1 MERMHPTDGPPL
13 LATKLFVPTL
23 RSNRVARPRLQDRL
37 ASSGGGHLTL
47 ISAPAGSGKST
58 LLAEWAASRVA
69 PIAWVSLDEG
79 DDDPGRLLHYITTA
93 LFRSG
98 AIGDEILLETAQA
111 KTHDSRQAAVVDLLN
126 ALSHHGGDL
135 ALVLDDYHVVAQGEG
150 HGLVQFIADHLPPNL
165 HLVIASRVDPPLAL
179 SRLRARHLLHELRA
193 SDLRFTEEEAG
204 AFFNE
209 AMNLELTADQIAELE
224 RRTEGWA
231 VGLQMAAISLRG
243 RGEAESFIR
252 SFGGSNRYILDYLT
266 DEVLA
271 GEPEEVRSFLLQTSF
286 LDRLSAPLC
295 DAVTGRSDSAEILA
309 RLEAA
314 NMFLIPLDEVRYWYR
329 YHHLFTTML
338 EHQLERS
345 DGVARADLHRRASGW
360 YAANDLPDAA
370 VHHSF
375 LAGDI
380 DRAVEIVSRNAM
392 SRLLEGDTA
401 LLVQWLEQLP
411 PERVRSDFDL
421 LLVKA
426 LALRAEYEYERA
438 VEVMTHAAKLI
449 HPGTAPYD
457 LGRYLAVSGG
467 IAQTQGRDDR
477 ALDELPR
484 AIELLPEES
493 FWSALA
499 SFHLGMSHLAKTD
512 LQSADR
518 ILSCVGRRQ
527 QQPDSVI
534 IGVVAHR
541 FSAQCRLWLGR
552 PMEAVSIAE
561 KWLPEIAAIE
571 ASSGQLLP
579 LGAFP
584 YAALADVHAERND
597 MARAKEYALR
607 ALECGRRGFAF
618 AFFEASRSMV
628 RVAEAMGDW
637 DLAMQSLEDARRMIT
652 ANTPLTHELAGLH
665 YRVLLHRGIVTGN
678 ERDLSAVAAW
688 IQEEGLADYRERWP
702 AALASGVY
710 AEFGFLTTARYFIEL
725 GRHEEARE
733 LLALMLGE
741 ARSGQRILSVV
752 DMLILRSLAE
762 ERGGAAAA
770 AVETMSE
777 AVTLASAPGF
787 IRLFVHE
794 GAVIQP
800 ILRRAAERTAD
811 NDFAARVLSSMEA
824 SPAPAR
830 PAVAELGSLSDRELE
845 VLTLLATGAS
855 NREIGRKLFIA
866 AGTVKKHLENI
877 YAKLDA
883 RGRVEALAKA
893 RELGI
898 L

>member
-1 MERMHPTDGPPL
+1 MHPTDGPPL
-13 LATKLFVPTL
+13 LATKLFVPAP
-23 RSNRVARPRLQDRL
+23 RANRVVRPRLRERL
-37 ASSGGGHLTL
+37 SSSGGGHVTL

-58 LLAEWAASRVA
+58 LLAEWASSRFA
-69 PIAWVSLDEG
+69 PLAWVSLDEG
-79 DDDPGRLLHYITTA
+79 DDDPGRLLHYVTTA

-98 AIGDEILLETAQA
+98 AIGDEILLETTQA
-111 KTHDSRQAAVVDLLN
+111 KSGESRKAAVVDLLN
-126 ALSHHGGDL
+126 AITHHGGEL
-135 ALVLDDYHVVAQGEG
+135 ALVLDDYHVISQGEA
-150 HGLVQFIADHLPPNL
+150 HELVQFIADHLPPNL
-165 HLVIASRVDPPLAL
+165 HLVVASRVDPPLAL
-179 SRLRARHLLHELRA
+179 SRLRARQLLHEVRA

-209 AMNLELTADQIAELE
+209 AMNLELTAGQIAELE

-243 RGEAESFIR
+243 REAVDPFIR

-266 DEVLA
+266 EEVLA
-271 GEPEEVRSFLLQTSF
+271 GQSEDVRSFLLQTSF

-295 DAVTGRSDSAEILA
+295 DAVTGRSDSAEILR
-309 RLEAA
+309 RLDAA

-345 DGVARADLHRRASGW
+345 DGIAREELHRRASSW

-370 VHHSF
+370 LQHSF

-380 DRAVEIVSRNAM
+380 DRAVEIVSENAM

-401 LLVQWLEQLP
+401 LLVHWLEQLP

-438 VEVMTHAAKLI
+438 VDVMSDAAALI
-449 HPGTAPYD
+449 DSETSSYD
-457 LGRYLAVSGG
+457 LGRYFAVSGG

-499 SFHLGMSHLAKTD
+499 SFHLGMSHLARTD
-512 LQSADR
+512 LEAADR
-518 ILSCVGRRQ
+518 ILASVGRRQ
-527 QQPDSVI
+527 RQPDSVI

-541 FSAQCRLWLGR
+541 FSAQSRLWLGR
-552 PMEAVSIAE
+552 PREAVSIAE
-561 KWLPEIAAIE
+561 TWLPEIAAIE
-571 ASSGQLLP
+571 AGSGQQLP
-579 LGAFP
+579 LAAFP
-584 YAALADVHAERND
+584 YAALADVHAEWND
-597 MARAKEYALR
+597 LPRAKEFALR

-618 AFFEASRSMV
+618 AFFEACRSLV
-628 RVAEAMGDW
+628 RVAEAMGEW
-637 DLAMQSLEDARRMIT
+637 DLALQALEDARRMIT
-652 ANTPLTHELAGLH
+652 TNTPLTHELAGLYH
-665 YRVLLHRGIVTGN
+665 RVVLHRAIVTGN
-678 ERDLSAVAAW
+678 EGDLAAVAAW
-688 IQEEGLADYRERWP
+688 IRHERLDDYRERWP
-702 AALASGVY
+702 AALASGAY
-710 AEFGFLTTARYFIEL
+710 AEFGFLTTARYFIER

-733 LLALMLGE
+733 LLALMLGD
-741 ARSGQRILSVV
+741 ARSGKRILSVV

-777 AVTLASAPGF
+777 ALTLAAAPRF
-787 IRLFVHE
+787 VRLFVHE
-794 GAVIQP
+794 GP
-800 ILRRAAERTAD
+800 FILLIVRRAAARMGES
-811 NDFAARVLSSMEA
+811 DFAADVLFALEG
-824 SPAPAR
+824 SPPPAR
-830 PAVAELGSLSDRELE
+830 AAVAEPGSLSSRELE
-845 VLTLLATGAS
+845 VLHLLATGAS
-855 NREIGRKLFIA
+855 NREMGRKLFIA

-877 YAKLDA
+877 YAKLDV
-883 RGRVEALAKA
+883 RGRGEAVAKA
-893 RELGI
+893 RDLGI
-898 L
+898 F